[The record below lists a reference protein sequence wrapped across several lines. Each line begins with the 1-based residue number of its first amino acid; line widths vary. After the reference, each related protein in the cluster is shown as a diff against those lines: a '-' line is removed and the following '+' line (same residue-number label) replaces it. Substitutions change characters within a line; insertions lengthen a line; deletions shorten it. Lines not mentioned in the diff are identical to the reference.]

1 MTTIDH
7 RPTSTVAAAVSLVGT
22 LIALYLISQFLRNS
36 VAVIAPNLAVELE
49 LSAADLGLL
58 SSAFFLVFAAAQ
70 IPVGIALD
78 RFGPRWCLLAGVA
91 IIVLGA
97 VAFAMAASGIQLIA
111 ARALLGLGAS
121 TAFVAPLAIYAKR
134 FPPNRFATLTG
145 LQIGLGSVGALI
157 ATAPLA
163 YGTAAIGWRG
173 CFLLVGFVTVVIG
186 ILVAVVV
193 REPVGANPSGVRRES
208 LREAI
213 AGVAAVIRTPSVGY
227 LFAMQMVS
235 YSSFGLVAGLWG
247 GPYLS
252 DVYGYRLV
260 DRGDFLLILALAQIV
275 GSLTWGPSERLFKGY
290 KTQVLLGALLT
301 AAVLGFIAVIGTLAP
316 VWLAVWF
323 GALGLASGY
332 VPVLIAHGKSLFPQH
347 LVGRGITLF
356 NMGTMGGVFFAQML
370 SGLIINQF
378 AESPEGAY
386 PLVAYRVV
394 FGLQA
399 ALILLASSGYLRTRD
414 PKATMAQSINKS

>member
-1 MTTIDH
+1 MTTIEH
-7 RPTSTVAAAVSLVGT
+7 RPISTAGAAVSLVGT
-22 LIALYLISQFLRNS
+22 LIAIYVISQFLRNS
-36 VAVIAPNLAVELE
+36 VAVIAPNLAVELG

-78 RFGPRWCLLAGVA
+78 RFGPRWCLLAGVV

-97 VAFAMAASGIQLIA
+97 VSFAMAASGIQLIF
-111 ARALLGLGAS
+111 ARILLGLGAS
-121 TAFVAPLAIYAKR
+121 TAFVTPLAIYAKR
-134 FPPNRFATLTG
+134 FPPKQFATLTG

-173 CFLLVGFVTVVIG
+173 CFLLVAIVTVVIG
-186 ILVAVVV
+186 ILVAIVVQ
-193 REPVGANPSGVRRES
+193 EPVDSDHSASRRES

-213 AGVAAVIRTPSVGY
+213 AGVAAVIRTPSVGH
-227 LFAMQMVS
+227 LFAMQMVA

-252 DVYGYRLV
+252 DVYGYGLV
-260 DRGDFLLILALAQIV
+260 VRGDFLLILVLAQIV

-290 KTQVLLGALLT
+290 KTPVLLGALLT
-301 AAVLGFIAVIGTLAP
+301 AAVLGFIAVIGTLEP

-332 VPVLIAHGKSLFPQH
+332 VPVLIAHGKALFPPH
-347 LVGRGITLF
+347 LVGRGITVF
-356 NMGTMGGVFFAQML
+356 NMGTMGGVFVAQML

-378 AESPEGAY
+378 AESPDGAY

-399 ALILLASSGYLRTRD
+399 VLILLASVGYLRSRD
-414 PKATMAQSINKS
+414 PKATIG